1 MTVRQPEFSRFASTL
16 GLWAALLAVETG
28 AQVSLKIGS
37 VSLADLSIGWG
48 WLSAAVASPWIMIGV
63 ICYVLAFPTWML
75 ILNRTDLSLAFP
87 LTGVVYIAVMLIS
100 VFGLHEDVQPWR
112 WIGVGLI
119 VVGIVML
126 GRGES

>member
-1 MTVRQPEFSRFASTL
+1 MTARLPEFSRLASTL
-16 GLWAALLAVETG
+16 ALWAVLLAVETG

-37 VSLADLSIGWG
+37 TSLADLGIGWG

-63 ICYVLAFPTWML
+63 ICYGMAFPTWML

-100 VFGLHEDVQPWR
+100 VFGLHENVEPWR

-119 VVGIVML
+119 VTGIIML
-126 GRGES
+126 GREES